1 VRPVRSAVP
10 AILDLRQD
18 EQVGN
23 VTEKPSGATGGP
35 GVSQETV
42 RQIALRVV
50 GRRMFSDLADGERAE
65 LVQVGVDAF
74 THAWGPR
81 GRPVDVEAWLARGLY
96 AAMMESYRQSRMLR
110 PRRSGAPADLQA
122 LLEHWLA
129 AEPALAV
136 PITGV
141 DDALTDRYLRGL
153 GAADARLLW
162 LQSTG
167 FTRDEIADLLGIRP
181 SAVSVRLH
189 RLRVRLRETVE
200 SMSELS
206 TEGVPG
212 SVAGPAGTNDRDS
225 GHGAA

>member
-1 VRPVRSAVP
+1 M
-10 AILDLRQD
+10 
-18 EQVGN
+18 
-23 VTEKPSGATGGP
+23 TERPSGATGGP

-42 RQIALRVV
+42 REIALRVV
-50 GRRMFSDLADGERAE
+50 GRRMFSDLADPERAE
-65 LVQVGVDAF
+65 LVQIGVDAF

-81 GRPVDVEAWLARGLY
+81 GRPVDLEAWLARGMY

-129 AEPALAV
+129 AEHQLAV

-141 DDALTDRYLRGL
+141 DDTLTDRYLHGL

-167 FTRDEIADLLGIRP
+167 FTRDEIARHLGIRP

-189 RLRVRLRETVE
+189 RLRVRLRETLE
-200 SMSELS
+200 SMTELTADS
-206 TEGVPG
+206 T
-212 SVAGPAGTNDRDS
+212 AADPARDSDRDS